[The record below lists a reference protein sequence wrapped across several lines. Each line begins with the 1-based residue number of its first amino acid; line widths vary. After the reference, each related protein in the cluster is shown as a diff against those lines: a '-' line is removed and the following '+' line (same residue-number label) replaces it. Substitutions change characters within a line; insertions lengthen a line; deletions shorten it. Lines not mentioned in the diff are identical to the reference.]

1 MLDDSEAQALA
12 EAMGFAGRRDLLI
25 SVGEGKI
32 GSEPLGVEL
41 AKLKGLR
48 KRRRKLD
55 LPVANTADGWF
66 ALRATDLFRFR
77 VPGGQRSG
85 PRARA
90 ALAQLDFHMPVTV
103 SGEGVV
109 PGDRLVGILQPD
121 TPMLVYP
128 IHSEALIDKHDSD
141 VAWVDV
147 RWNLKGG
154 EEKLYPTV
162 ITMES
167 VNKPGSLAQ
176 ISSAIAACDA
186 NINNL
191 VMRMISPDFH
201 QMIFEIEVRDLAQL
215 TDVLATLKRSPGLSA
230 VQRAGMREAGMI
242 STLEWDG
249 KVDRRFVDDE
259 R

>member
-1 MLDDSEAQALA
+1 
-12 EAMGFAGRRDLLI
+12 
-25 SVGEGKI
+25 
-32 GSEPLGVEL
+32 
-41 AKLKGLR
+41 
-48 KRRRKLD
+48 
-55 LPVANTADGWF
+55 
-66 ALRATDLFRFR
+66 
-77 VPGGQRSG
+77 
-85 PRARA
+85 
-90 ALAQLDFHMPVTV
+90 
-103 SGEGVV
+103 
-109 PGDRLVGILQPD
+109 
-121 TPMLVYP
+121 MLVYP
-128 IHSEALIDKHDSD
+128 IHSDALTEMHDSD

-147 RWNLKGG
+147 RWNIKHGD
-154 EEKLYPTV
+154 EKLYSTV

-167 VNKPGSLAQ
+167 VNRPGSLAQ

-230 VQRAGMREAGMI
+230 VQRAGIREASMI

-249 KVDRRFVDDE
+249 QVDRRFIDDQ